1 MKVVQTG
8 ISHRNQNLNMRK
20 TFEMFFILREDPVK
34 MKTDDGDDDDDD
46 DDDDDCK

>member
-20 TFEMFFILREDPVK
+20 TFGMFFILRTDPVK
-34 MKTDDGDDDDDD
+34 MKTDDADDNDDN
-46 DDDDDCK
+46 DDDDCK